1 VSRRTWAAVRV
12 LGGLAVVAVLL
23 ARLGTGP
30 FVDGVRLVDAEA
42 IAAATVILA
51 LTTVCNAW
59 RWRLVARGL
68 GVAMPLGTA
77 IAASYRAQFL
87 NPTLPGGVLGDVH
100 RGVTHG
106 RAAGDLGR
114 GIRAVAWERA
124 AGQLVQLAVALA
136 VLLVLPS
143 PVPSLVPL
151 VLVLVVVVVAGG
163 CTAMLRPGAG
173 TAVWRR
179 ALAAASA
186 DVRDGILAR
195 HALPGVLVTSVL
207 AVAGYAVTFLVAA
220 RTAGSTSSLVT
231 LLPLAMVVLV
241 AMAVPVNIAGW
252 GPREGAAAWAFGA
265 AGLGAAQGMTVAVVF
280 GVMVMV
286 ACLPGA
292 VVLVAQW
299 LLAGRGRVAAET
311 AASPELTEQVGARH
325 G

>member
-1 VSRRTWAAVRV
+1 VRV
-12 LGGLAVVAVLL
+12 LGGLVVVAVLL
-23 ARLGTGP
+23 ARLGTRP

-42 IAAATVILA
+42 LAAATAILA

-68 GVAMPLGTA
+68 GVAMPLRTA

-87 NPTLPGGVLGDVH
+87 NTILPGGVLGDVH
-100 RGVTHG
+100 RALTHG
-106 RAAGDLGR
+106 RASGELGL
-114 GIRAVAWERA
+114 GLRAVAWERA
-124 AGQLVQLAVALA
+124 AGQLVQVAVTLA

-163 CTAMLRPGAG
+163 CTAVLRPRAG

-186 DVRDGILAR
+186 DLRDGILAG
-195 HALPGVLVTSVL
+195 HALLGVLVTSVL
-207 AVAGYAVTFLVAA
+207 AVAGYAAIFLVAA
-220 RTAGSTSSLVT
+220 RTAGSTTSLVT
-231 LLPLAMVVLV
+231 LLPLALVVLV
-241 AMAVPVNIAGW
+241 ATAVPLNIAGW

-280 GVMVMV
+280 GVMVTV

-299 LLAGRGRVAAET
+299 WLGGRRVDAET
-311 AASPELTEQVGARH
+311 DAGPQLAEQAGARH

>member
-1 VSRRTWAAVRV
+1 MTPRAWAAVRV
-12 LGGLAVVAVLL
+12 LGGLVVVAVLL

-42 IAAATVILA
+42 LAVATVILA

-68 GVAMPLGTA
+68 GVAMPLRTA

-87 NPTLPGGVLGDVH
+87 NTILPGGVLGDVH
-100 RGVTHG
+100 RAVTHG
-106 RAAGDLGR
+106 RASGELGL
-114 GIRAVAWERA
+114 GLRAVAWERA
-124 AGQLVQLAVALA
+124 AGQLVQVAVTLA

-163 CTAMLRPGAG
+163 CTAVLRPRAG

-186 DVRDGILAR
+186 DLRDGILAR
-195 HALPGVLVTSVL
+195 HALLGVLVTSVL
-207 AVAGYAVTFLVAA
+207 AVAGYAAIFLVAA
-220 RTAGSTSSLVT
+220 RTAGSTTSLVT
-231 LLPLAMVVLV
+231 LLPLALVVLV
-241 AMAVPVNIAGW
+241 ATAVPLNIAGW

-280 GVMVMV
+280 GVMVTV

-299 LLAGRGRVAAET
+299 WLGGRRVDVETDAGPQLA
-311 AASPELTEQVGARH
+311 EQAGARH

>member
-1 VSRRTWAAVRV
+1 VTPRAWAAVRV
-12 LGGLAVVAVLL
+12 LGGLVVVAVLL

-87 NPTLPGGVLGDVH
+87 NTTLPGGVLGDVH

-124 AGQLVQLAVALA
+124 AGQLVQLVVALA

-207 AVAGYAVTFLVAA
+207 AVAGYSATFLVAA

-231 LLPLAMVVLV
+231 LLPLAVVVLV

-311 AASPELTEQVGARH
+311 ATSPELTEQVGARH